1 MNTNVPRTDQDTTL
15 PALYK
20 FLCAD
25 GSAPTGSGRYTPN
38 RWRSV
43 RGVLAPC
50 ENGLHATTADNLV
63 PFMGEAL
70 WRVEID
76 SEYVWHEDASMG
88 RKLVARRMR
97 TVERVAAWDE
107 RTARLFAVECAERVL
122 PIFEREHP
130 NDSRPCEA
138 LAVARRFADGQATR
152 EELAAARDAARD
164 AAWAA
169 ASAAAARAA
178 AAWDAARAAAA
189 SAAAARAAA
198 AWDAARAAAAWDAE
212 RQWQNRRLAE
222 VLGLA
227 VAS

>member
-189 SAAAARAAA
+189 
-198 AWDAARAAAAWDAE
+198 WDAARAAAAWDAE